1 MHWRS
6 NPLGKVGNNLPF
18 FKELTYDNF
27 TQTTSQ
33 YRYLTNERRAIMTV
47 EQTEKATKSTKTV
60 RNYVWFSMGAGL
72 IPVPFLDLAAISGLQ
87 LKMIHTLSKQY
98 ETPFKDDSGK
108 AIISALLGYI
118 VPDSLS
124 RSVMGSLLKAIPVIG
139 PLSGGLSMS
148 LFTGASTYA
157 IGKIFIRHFE
167 AGGTLLNFDP
177 DKMRE
182 YFKKEFEKGKE
193 VVAEFKNG
201 KSTET
206 ESEVEPSTIDEDKSR
221 SVKR

>member
-1 MHWRS
+1 
-6 NPLGKVGNNLPF
+6 
-18 FKELTYDNF
+18 
-27 TQTTSQ
+27 
-33 YRYLTNERRAIMTV
+33 MTV
-47 EQTEKATKSTKTV
+47 EQAEKATQSTKTV

-98 ETPFKDDSGK
+98 ETPFKDESGK

-124 RSVMGSLLKAIPVIG
+124 RGVMGSLFKVIPVIG
-139 PLSGGLSMS
+139 PLGGTISMS

-157 IGKIFIRHFE
+157 IGQIFIRHFE

-177 DKMRE
+177 EKMKE
-182 YFKKEFEKGKE
+182 YFKEEFERGKE
-193 VVAEFKNG
+193 VVSEFG
-201 KSTET
+201 KGKPTET
-206 ESEVEPSTIDEDKSR
+206 GSKEEPGNKDK
-221 SVKR
+221 K